1 MKILKTVS
9 VVDALTD
16 SLRRAILNGEVH
28 AGAALTES
36 DVADEY
42 DVSRPT
48 AKAAINVLAQQGLL
62 RREAHKAA
70 RVPNLSRVDVE
81 DLFFV
86 RIPLELE
93 AVRVVVSA
101 GTVPDGAGKA
111 IDDLRELTSDAAQTA
126 AGQPAAAHSA
136 FVEADLRFH
145 LHLIQAVNSPRLE
158 RVYSDLSGEIHL
170 SMVQAQRAMG
180 YDRIVA
186 EHSAIFGAIVKKD
199 VELAQ
204 SLMRKHLEGARAAL
218 VDGHVHP
225 PRPG

>member
-28 AGAALTES
+28 AGATLTES
-36 DVADEY
+36 EVAEEY

-70 RVPNLSRVDVE
+70 RVPNLSSADVE

-93 AVRVVVSA
+93 AVRVIVSA
-101 GTVPDGAGKA
+101 GTVPDVAGKA
-111 IDDLRELTSDAAQTA
+111 IDDLRELAP
-126 AGQPAAAHSA
+126 GAAHSA

-145 LHLIQAVNSPRLE
+145 QHLIQAVNSPRLE

-170 SMVQAQRAMG
+170 SMVQAQKAMG

-186 EHSAIFGAIVKKD
+186 EHSEIFGAIVKKD

-218 VDGHVHP
+218 VDEHVHT
-225 PRPG
+225 RRLG

>member
-16 SLRRAILNGEVH
+16 SLRRTILDGEVH

-36 DVADEY
+36 DVAEEY
-42 DVSRPT
+42 EVSRPT
-48 AKAAINVLAQQGLL
+48 AKAAISVLVQQGLL

-70 RVPNLSRVDVE
+70 RVPNLSRGDVE

-93 AVRVVVSA
+93 AVRLVVST
-101 GTVPDGAGKA
+101 GTAPEMALMA
-111 IDDLRELTSDAAQTA
+111 INDLRELAPD
-126 AGQPAAAHSA
+126 AAHSA

-145 LHLIQAVNSPRLE
+145 QHLVQAVNSPRLE

-170 SMVQAQRAMG
+170 SMVQAQKAMG

-186 EHSAIFGAIVKKD
+186 EHSGIFDAIVKKD

-218 VDGHVHP
+218 VDEQVHT
-225 PRPG
+225 RTSD